1 MFNMLIGEKI
11 KEKSTAISYHE
22 EKRSEKFTS
31 SGSGDFYIPKWE
43 ITQYKVENGI
53 QLSKEIVFF
62 FASPKIRAV
71 KSSGCRAFRDT
82 AEKEELINLML
93 TMEEHLR
100 HLKRDPWR

>member
-31 SGSGDFYIPKWE
+31 SGSGDFCIPKWE

-62 FASPKIRAV
+62 SLPQ
-71 KSSGCRAFRDT
+71 KS
-82 AEKEELINLML
+82 EQ
-93 TMEEHLR
+93 
-100 HLKRDPWR
+100 LKAAIAGHFGIQQKRRSS